1 MEAPRILLLSI
12 YDSANGRKRNIPN
25 DYTIGTNG
33 PNTAS
38 FGGYR
43 VAKTVP
49 GYDQI
54 WSYNFNISRYVQ
66 GIVTRKD
73 TSFVMQ
79 LSAPTNDSIHYTP
92 PIPTTIFLKHTS
104 LTLPI
109 IIKQRKVVFA

>member
-1 MEAPRILLLSI
+1 MLLSI

-73 TSFVMQ
+73 TSFVM
-79 LSAPTNDSIHYTP
+79 
-92 PIPTTIFLKHTS
+92 
-104 LTLPI
+104 
-109 IIKQRKVVFA
+109 R